1 MATPGHWSAQ
11 QLAEFLAVVSS
22 ASHEDTALAGAVERA
37 AEALEA
43 EVAAVVE
50 DGRVVASVGF
60 PRNHSTHEL
69 IQAAE
74 GDRTTIDVPG
84 AGPCAV
90 LRATVDAATGAV
102 FVFARSG
109 SEHFEQQEVGLA
121 EGMARVLGLTL
132 HLHRLVDQERGL
144 RTESQEQAQE
154 RAQLLQVLG
163 ERQALLE
170 RLFKIQ
176 RSISHR
182 APIESVLDAITA
194 GAAELLG
201 DPLVG
206 LRLIDES
213 DPNFMV
219 LVSAVGI
226 DRAMENGLLRSPI
239 TEGVGG
245 QAAVE
250 NRVVV
255 MADYLH
261 TPGAIS
267 QFVADGLRAAMAAP
281 VHRNGEVVGS
291 LVVGSYDES
300 RRYSETEQDVLLA
313 FAEHASLALNDAS
326 AVDAMR
332 RAFGEAMHQAT
343 HDALTGLPN
352 RSLVLDRLAQALAR
366 AERHQQ
372 DVAVIFV
379 DLDRFKAV
387 NDTMGHRV
395 GDRVLETVATR
406 LHEVVRPSDTVGRL
420 AGDEFVIVCDDI
432 ADDIDVVHLAQRIGA
447 VLAEPM
453 DLDGR
458 EVVITASLGIA
469 HAAGSR
475 EAAHQAATAG
485 AGATLS
491 EERAA
496 EDLLRDA
503 DVAMYRAKELGRSRL
518 EVFDEAL
525 RVRLTERLDTE
536 HSLRRAI
543 QRWEF
548 VLHYQPTVDVVSG
561 RIVSV
566 EALIRWHHPERGL
579 VSPAEFVHL
588 AEETGLI
595 VPIGGWAL
603 GEACHQMA
611 YWRREHPEL
620 SDLRVSVNLSAR
632 QFGDAELVPSV
643 AAVLEASQLPP
654 ESLWLEIT
662 ESVLMDEAECTVET
676 LRELRDLGVHLA
688 IDDFGTGYSSLSY
701 LKRFPVDV
709 LKIDRSFV
717 DGLGEDS
724 EDQAIVT
731 AVIGMAHALGLR
743 VVAEGVE
750 RELQLSELRRLH
762 CDGAQGFLLGRPQP
776 ASDTLAVLCR
786 EAADAGD
793 ASRLDNCP
801 AVATHA

>member
-1 MATPGHWSAQ
+1 MTTPGHWSAQ

-22 ASHEDTALAGAVERA
+22 ASHEGTALAAAVERA

-43 EVAAVVE
+43 EVAAVVQG
-50 DGRVVASVGF
+50 GRVVAFVGF
-60 PRNHSTHEL
+60 PRDHCTDAL
-69 IQAAE
+69 IEAAA
-74 GDRTTIDVPG
+74 GKRTSIDVPG
-84 AGPCAV
+84 AGACAV
-90 LRATVDAATGAV
+90 LRAEVDAETGAT

-109 SEHFEQQEVGLA
+109 SESFEQQEVGLA
-121 EGMARVLGLTL
+121 GGMARVLGLTL
-132 HLHRLVDQERGL
+132 NLHRLVDQERGL
-144 RTESQEQAQE
+144 RTESEEQAHE
-154 RAQLLQVLG
+154 RAQLLHVLG

-206 LRLIDES
+206 LRLIDEN
-213 DPNFMV
+213 DPDYLV

-226 DRAMENGLLRSPI
+226 DRALERGLRRTPI

-245 QAAVE
+245 QAAME

-261 TPGAIS
+261 TPGALT
-267 QFVADGLRAAMAAP
+267 QFVSDGLRAAMAAP

-291 LVVGSYDES
+291 LVVASYDAD

-343 HDALTGLPN
+343 HDSLTGLPN

-366 AERHQQ
+366 AERRQH

-387 NDTMGHRV
+387 NDTLGHRT
-395 GDRVLETVATR
+395 GDRVLETVAQR
-406 LHEVVRPSDTVGRL
+406 LEEVVRPSDTVGRL

-432 ADDIDVVHLAQRIGA
+432 TDDIDVMHLAQRIGA

-469 HAAGSR
+469 HAAGCR
-475 EAAHQAATAG
+475 GVVHHAAQAGG
-485 AGATLS
+485 AHA

-548 VLHYQPTVDVVSG
+548 VLHYQPTIDVVTG
-561 RIVSV
+561 RIV
-566 EALIRWHHPERGL
+566 
-579 VSPAEFVHL
+579 
-588 AEETGLI
+588 
-595 VPIGGWAL
+595 
-603 GEACHQMA
+603 
-611 YWRREHPEL
+611 
-620 SDLRVSVNLSAR
+620 
-632 QFGDAELVPSV
+632 
-643 AAVLEASQLPP
+643 
-654 ESLWLEIT
+654 
-662 ESVLMDEAECTVET
+662 
-676 LRELRDLGVHLA
+676 
-688 IDDFGTGYSSLSY
+688 
-701 LKRFPVDV
+701 
-709 LKIDRSFV
+709 
-717 DGLGEDS
+717 
-724 EDQAIVT
+724 
-731 AVIGMAHALGLR
+731 
-743 VVAEGVE
+743 
-750 RELQLSELRRLH
+750 
-762 CDGAQGFLLGRPQP
+762 
-776 ASDTLAVLCR
+776 
-786 EAADAGD
+786 
-793 ASRLDNCP
+793 
-801 AVATHA
+801 